1 MQCPRCGQENPEG
14 MKFCGECGSALKRRC
29 TQCRF
34 ENPPR
39 FKFQGLRFSLRPDL
53 RACFESRQLLS
64 LRGAES
70 DEAISQSWKN

>member
-14 MKFCGECGSALKRRC
+14 MKFCGECGSALKRPC
-29 TQCRF
+29 T
-34 ENPPR
+34 
-39 FKFQGLRFSLRPDL
+39 KFQGLRFSLRPDL